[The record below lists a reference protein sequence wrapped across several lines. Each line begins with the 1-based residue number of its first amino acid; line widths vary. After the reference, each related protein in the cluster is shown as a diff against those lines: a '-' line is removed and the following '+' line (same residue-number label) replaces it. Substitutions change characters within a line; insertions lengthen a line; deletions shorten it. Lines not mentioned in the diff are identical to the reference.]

1 MTGSCCGVRIR
12 LGKVQAALEG
22 KQEAQRKNDSGAS
35 CNPCH
40 KRTGHPALRCG
51 SQPIS
56 RACCQPI
63 FRFRDRLP
71 LLWQAPKEPSAFSD
85 RLRKPRC
92 RTPLAHPVR
101 SPARGRLFRRRRRV
115 RMPLPPAA
123 TPLLRRSV
131 PLQPHPRKVVRPQR
145 VEMSPGRNRDG
156 PSLSHCPL
164 INRRSRK
171 RLGWQASATSR
182 GRGRGSSSS
191 QAASSSPARGAVI
204 RPREPWPLLR

>member
-1 MTGSCCGVRIR
+1 M
-12 LGKVQAALEG
+12 A
-22 KQEAQRKNDSGAS
+22 SGL
-35 CNPCH
+35 PCLR
-40 KRTGHPALRCG
+40 RTGHPALRCG

-56 RACCQPI
+56 RPCCQPI

-85 RLRKPRC
+85 RLRKPRR
-92 RTPLAHPVR
+92 RTPLTPPYTFTFAW
-101 SPARGRLFRRRRRV
+101 SPIPQVVTGSYALGSCRY
-115 RMPLPPAA
+115 PAS
-123 TPLLRRSV
+123 TPLS
-131 PLQPHPRKVVRPQR
+131 PPPTSPRKVVRPQR
-145 VEMSPGRNRDG
+145 VEMSPGRNRNG
-156 PSLSHCPL
+156 LSRSHCPL